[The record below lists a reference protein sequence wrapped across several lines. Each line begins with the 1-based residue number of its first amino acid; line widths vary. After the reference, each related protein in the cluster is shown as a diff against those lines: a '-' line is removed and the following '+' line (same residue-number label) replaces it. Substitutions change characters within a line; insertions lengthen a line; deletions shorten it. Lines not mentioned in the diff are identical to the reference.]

1 LRGVADDAIGWQPEA
16 SVTGPTTA
24 KAEPAMTDDIGAI
37 VDWLVDGARSAPRPD
52 MVLEQLCAKLIAAGL
67 PISRAGVFVSTLHP
81 NIVARRFLWKAD
93 AGAVEIGEASFKTA
107 ESDAYRDSPI
117 AYVYAHGVPIR
128 RRLADPDCP
137 LDFTVLAD
145 LRQEGVTDY
154 LIQPLIFTWGA
165 VHAASWA
172 TRRPGGFTEAQI
184 AALGRIEAPLTRV
197 AEIRAREREAVNLL
211 NAYVGGGAGERILA
225 GRIRRGDVET
235 IRAAIWLS
243 DMRGFTALADRLPP
257 PELIA
262 LLNRYFDCQVPAI
275 HRQGGEVLKFMGDGL
290 LAIFPLPGG
299 DRDTGAAC
307 GRALV
312 AAREARDAV
321 AMLRRDDTAGDERVR
336 CGIALHVGDVLYGNI
351 GGENRLDF
359 TCIGPGVNLA
369 ARLEKLTARLQRTI
383 LASAAFAPHCTG
395 DFVPLGEFA
404 IAGFAAPQIAYGLAE
419 EAG

>member
-1 LRGVADDAIGWQPEA
+1 
-16 SVTGPTTA
+16 
-24 KAEPAMTDDIGAI
+24 MTDDIGAI
-37 VDWLVDGARSAPRPD
+37 VDWLIDGARSAAQSET
-52 MVLEQLCAKLIAAGL
+52 VLERLCEKLVAAGM
-67 PISRAGVFVSTLHP
+67 PIWRAAVFVRTLHP
-81 NIVARRFLWKAD
+81 NIVARRFLWKA
-93 AGAVEIGEASFKTA
+93 GAATVEIGEANFETA
-107 ESDAYRDSPI
+107 ESDVFRDSPI
-117 AYVYAHGVPIR
+117 VYVYAHGVPIR

-137 LDFTVLAD
+137 LDFPVLAD

-154 LIQPLIFTWGA
+154 LIQPLIFTHGA

-172 TRRPGGFTEAQI
+172 TRQPGGFTPAQI

-197 AEIRAREREAVNLL
+197 AEIRARERETVNLL
-211 NAYVGGGAGERILA
+211 DTYVGGGAGERILA
-225 GRIRRGDVET
+225 GRIRRGDVEA

-243 DMRGFTALADRLPP
+243 DMRGFTARADRLPP

-299 DRDTGAAC
+299 DRDTAAAC

-312 AAREARDAV
+312 AARQARDAV
-321 AMLRRDDTAGDERVR
+321 ATLGRDDATGREPVR
-336 CGIALHVGDVLYGNI
+336 CGIALHLGEVLYGNI

-369 ARLEKLTARLQRTI
+369 ARLEKLTGRLHRTI
-383 LASAAFAPHCTG
+383 LASAAFAGHCSG

-404 IAGFAAPQIAYGLAE
+404 IAGFAAPQTVYGLAE
-419 EAG
+419 EGG